1 MLWCPHAWIHIR
13 PFSQAMVCRTPSTWV
28 KIKLLALRNFKV
40 LQEGS
45 SGKKQKT
52 CESSQVQRALCFHPW
67 SFIQVRDVHMY
78 TSFEIYKSSLKQQKR
93 EYKQAWT
100 DQVHAAETGS
110 NTRRGLVLSLR
121 GISPLPRWTS
131 QMDSW
136 HGFFP
141 GKVCILTPTSI
152 VRVPVSTHLYSTL
165 ITMMSIFI
173 IFPVKNNM
181 SPAVGTFQGLCA
193 SSTRCDA
200 YLPAGLHAGRH
211 HYHQPGRAIGCKKSW
226 ELKQENW
233 AKTSLKRW
241 EIEKELGCCK

>member
-1 MLWCPHAWIHIR
+1 MRLKQVRTPVVDWFYPSEASALYPDEPPRWIHDT
-13 PFSQAMVCRTPSTWV
+13 V
-28 KIKLLALRNFKV
+28 
-40 LQEGS
+40 
-45 SGKKQKT
+45 
-52 CESSQVQRALCFHPW
+52 
-67 SFIQVRDVHMY
+67 
-78 TSFEIYKSSLKQQKR
+78 
-93 EYKQAWT
+93 
-100 DQVHAAETGS
+100 
-110 NTRRGLVLSLR
+110 
-121 GISPLPRWTS
+121 
-131 QMDSW
+131 
-136 HGFFP
+136 FFP

-226 ELKQENW
+226 ELKQENR

-241 EIEKELGCCK
+241 EIEKRTGMLQIVWTRRLLLDIT